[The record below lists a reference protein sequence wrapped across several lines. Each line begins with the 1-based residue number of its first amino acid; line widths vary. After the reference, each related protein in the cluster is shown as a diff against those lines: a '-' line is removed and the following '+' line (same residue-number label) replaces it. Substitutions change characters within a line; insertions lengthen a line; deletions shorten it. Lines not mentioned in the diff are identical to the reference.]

1 MGEIAFLPIA
11 PEVFLLAGA
20 LLVLMASAALDQP
33 RPVWG
38 AVAAI
43 SLVAAGVFSVLQWL
57 RVDEVGPQ
65 LNFGSRELTTNP
77 MVVMDHYSAFAGVL
91 IAVVAGT
98 ALVGAWGLISG
109 LESRGAEFVA
119 LVLLAT
125 AGLHIM
131 AMSANLI
138 LLFIGLET
146 ASISLYVVAGFTRE
160 QADSD
165 EAAMKYFLLGSFASA
180 VFLYGVALLFA
191 GFGTTNLYGGG
202 GITDLWA
209 SIGPRIALEP
219 TIVLAGVA
227 MVIVGLGF
235 KVSAAPFHQWA
246 PDVYQG
252 APGGAVALMSAGV
265 KVAGFAAIGR
275 VLVGGFDPQ
284 FVDRWAPAVALLAV
298 LSVVVG
304 TALAIAQTDLK
315 RMLAYSGVA
324 HAGFL
329 LTALVGGEGGVPAM
343 WFYLAT
349 YVFALIGAFTVT
361 AVMSGPRGGASAIE
375 DYTGLAQRSPALAGV
390 LALFMLSMGGIP
402 FTAGFVGK
410 LAVFGAAIDAGYL
423 WLAVAGL
430 VVAVA
435 GLFFYLRVIVVMYF
449 RPPLLAEGPGTAT
462 VHSVEVAP
470 TAHMVLG
477 ATAAVTVVFGLI
489 PWPLLNWVRHAIPV

>member
-1 MGEIAFLPIA
+1 MGNIAFLPIA
-11 PEVFLLAGA
+11 PEILLLAGA
-20 LLVLMASAALDQP
+20 LLVLMAAVAFNQPRGVWAAFAALAIF
-33 RPVWG
+33 G
-38 AVAAI
+38 AG
-43 SLVAAGVFSVLQWL
+43 LFSVLQWL
-57 RVDEVGPQ
+57 HVDDVGPQ
-65 LNFGSRELTTNP
+65 LNYGARDLSGSP
-77 MVVMDHYSAFAGVL
+77 MVVMDHFSAFSGVL
-91 IAVVAGT
+91 IAVVAGL
-98 ALVGAWGLISG
+98 ALLGAWELIAGLG
-109 LESRGAEFVA
+109 TRGAEFVA

-160 QADSD
+160 QPNSD

-191 GFGTTNLYGGG
+191 GFGTTNLYGD
-202 GITDLWA
+202 GIADRWIT
-209 SIGPRIALEP
+209 IGPKIALEP
-219 TIVLAGVA
+219 AIVLAGLA
-227 MVIVGLGF
+227 MVVVGLGF

-252 APGGAVALMSAGV
+252 APGGAVPLMSAGV
-265 KVAGFAAIGR
+265 KVAGFAAIAR
-275 VLVGGFDPQ
+275 VLVGGFDPH
-284 FVDRWAPAVALLAV
+284 FVDRWVPAVAILAT

-304 TALAIAQTDLK
+304 TVFAIAQTDLK

-329 LTALVGGEGGVPAM
+329 LTALVGGEAGVPAM

-349 YVFALIGAFTVT
+349 YVFALLGAFTVA
-361 AVMSGPRGGASAIE
+361 AVISGPRGGASAIE
-375 DYTGLAQRSPALAGV
+375 EYTGLAQRSPVLAGV
-390 LALFMLSMGGIP
+390 LALFMLSMGGMP

-410 LAVFGAAIDAGYL
+410 LGVFAAAIDADYL
-423 WLAVAGL
+423 WLAIVGL

-449 RPPLLAEGPGTAT
+449 RQPVLAEGPGTAT
-462 VHSVEVAP
+462 AHGIEVP
-470 TAHMVLG
+470 TATQVVLG
-477 ATAAVTVVFGLI
+477 VTAAVTLVFGLI
-489 PWPLLNWVRHAIPV
+489 PWPLLNWVRHALPL